1 MVVFFNVVMVA
12 LGVYYGQSINQL
24 LGFVLKKELV
34 TLQAVAGLIGLIL
47 VPVLCLYGAITGNYL
62 LICFVAL
69 AGYLVEEQRLV
80 LDDAVEKLV
89 LQKEELEAANA
100 FCGLLSL
107 KIAHLKTEI
116 AKESELAREQIDLL
130 VGFDR
135 ELKLAVAEIG
145 SLRALAV
152 ELQSQLTEARSAQAK
167 AEDDLFSLLHLLSE
181 EELAHQHRLRKEYL
195 VGKSVETRYFGDK
208 PSDGKGRGHRKGYK
222 PRKAWK

>member
-1 MVVFFNVVMVA
+1 MVVFFNVLMFA
-12 LGVYYGQSINQL
+12 LGVHFGRPLNQL
-24 LGFVLKKELV
+24 LGFVLKEELADNA

-47 VPVLCLYGAITGNYL
+47 VPVLCLYGAISGNYL

-69 AGYLVEEQRLV
+69 AGYLVEEQRVL

-89 LQKEELEAANA
+89 LQESELEAANE
-100 FCGLLSL
+100 FC
-107 KIAHLKTEI
+107 
-116 AKESELAREQIDLL
+116 DLL
-130 VGFDR
+130 FSENLDLMASKVKDLDLLEGFID
-135 ELKLAVAEIG
+135 EALKHEEA
-145 SLRALAV
+145 AV
-152 ELQSQLTEARSAQAK
+152 ELQVQLTAAKAAQAK
-167 AEDDLFSLLHLLSE
+167 AEADLYGLLHLLSE